1 MINELPNRRLGCL
14 TIGQLPT
21 SYRESMSYEE
31 QVLWLCNIIE
41 KDITPALNEVIEAV
55 NNIDVNFEEINHK
68 IALIQEQLLLIEN
81 DYNQLSNKV
90 DTNTQNIINLD
101 NKFTNLIYEVDS
113 NLKNLINTNF
123 NTLKDY
129 VDYND
134 NILNNKIDNISTT
147 GIMAYNPTNGLLEPL
162 QKVLNDIAQL
172 SNTDGLTATEF
183 DSLDLTATAFDAYQI
198 TAKEFDSQGKT
209 ILV

>member
-1 MINELPNRRLGCL
+1 MINKLPKRTLGLL

-41 KDITPALNEVIEAV
+41 KDITPALNEVIDAL
-55 NNIDVNFEEINHK
+55 NNIDLDFTDIYDK
-68 IALIQEQLLLIEN
+68 IAVLEN
-81 DYNQLSNKV
+81 DISILNEEYNAIHTQVNK
-90 DTNTQNIINLD
+90 NTQDIAELD
-101 NKFTNLIYEVDS
+101 TKFTNAISSVDS
-113 NLKNLINTNF
+113 TLRELINSNF

-134 NILNNKIDNISTT
+134 TILNDKIDNISTT

-162 QKVLNDIAQL
+162 QKVLNDIAQAT
-172 SNTDGLTATEF
+172 NKDGLTATEF
-183 DSLDLTATAFDAYQI
+183 DGLELTATAFDAYQI
-198 TAKEFDSQGKT
+198 TAYEFDSQGKT

>member
-1 MINELPNRRLGCL
+1 MIKKVPIGRLSCL

-31 QVLWLCNIIE
+31 QVLWICNKIE
-41 KDITPALNEVIEAV
+41 NEITPSLNEVIDTL
-55 NNIDVNFEEINHK
+55 NNLDINFDEINAEIDTIKADLSILQTELLNTSSQVSQNTNDIASLNTK
-68 IALIQEQLLLIEN
+68 IDSEISTL
-81 DYNQLSNKV
+81 
-90 DTNTQNIINLD
+90 NTTLRQ
-101 NKFTNLIYEVDS
+101 
-113 NLKNLINTNF
+113 LINDNY

-134 NILNNKIDNISTT
+134 SILNDKIDNISTT

-162 QKVLNDIAQL
+162 QKVLNDIAQAT
-172 SNTDGLTATEF
+172 NKDGLTATEF
-183 DSLDLTATAFDAYQI
+183 DALDLTATGFDAYEI
-198 TAKEFDSQGKT
+198 TAYEFDSAGKI